1 LAKNTGDGSRSGSVT
16 GRSQVRNPKTGDYV
30 KRDLDGTGPGEGKFM
45 DVKQDGTKFKGVAVE
60 PDGRRK
66 KT

>member
-1 LAKNTGDGSRSGSVT
+1 MAKNTGSGSRTGAVKERTQVKNPVT
-16 GRSQVRNPKTGDYV
+16 GDFV
-30 KRDLDGTGPGEGKFM
+30 KRDDSPGGKGKFM

-66 KT
+66 PH